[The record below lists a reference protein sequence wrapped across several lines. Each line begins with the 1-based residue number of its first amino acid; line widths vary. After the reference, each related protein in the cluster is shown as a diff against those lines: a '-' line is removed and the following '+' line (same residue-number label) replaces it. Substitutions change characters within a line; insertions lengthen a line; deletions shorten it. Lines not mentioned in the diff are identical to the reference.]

1 LYALLALLIAIGL
14 CWLPWRAGRTYGYA
28 PQPGLMLFALV
39 GVIVAIGLW
48 RVWGRDTR
56 SLALAATALTSAA
69 LLTGALALAPA
80 LDVRPEAAFV
90 AAAQRDDVPI
100 VHVEWHNGLF
110 GYTGRLHQPLPV
122 VAKDKIVGWCRTH
135 PRGILL
141 ASDASD
147 EPQGV
152 APRVQWPYLLSGNH
166 RIGAW
171 SAADILASQKQ

>member
-1 LYALLALLIAIGL
+1 
-14 CWLPWRAGRTYGYA
+14 
-28 PQPGLMLFALV
+28 MLFALV

-56 SLALAATALTSAA
+56 SLALAATALTSTA
-69 LLTGALALAPA
+69 LLTGALALSPA

-90 AAAQRDDVPI
+90 ATAQRDHVPI
-100 VHVEWHNGLF
+100 AHVEWHNGLF
-110 GYTGRLHQPLPV
+110 GYTGRLRQPLPI
-122 VAKDKIVGWCRTH
+122 VARNEIVAWCRAH

-152 APRVQWPYLLSGNH
+152 APRLQWPYLLSGNH

-171 SAADILASQKQ
+171 SAADILAVQPH